1 MLGALRLRTVAS
13 RRAISTKVRTGSV
26 GAKIRSY
33 PSVTPE
39 KLGSAAVQQSRR
51 TLATGLSPES
61 VAVPKQSVFAA
72 LDTFTRRHVG
82 PQPAT
87 VKHML
92 EALGFKDMDS
102 FIAECVPQSIRLSED
117 AVSEHGEDAIRA
129 LSEQELLRRAKE
141 LGLKNKVYRSF
152 IGMGYHQAV
161 SSDQRCINVLRL
173 IRLIPNRFNDLD
185 QVLPPVIL
193 RNMLYVRP
201 RGTTHTLIY

>member
-13 RRAISTKVRTGSV
+13 RRAISTNSATGSFGAKVRSG
-26 GAKIRSY
+26 
-33 PSVTPE
+33 PSISTKTLGGNQVVHVT
-39 KLGSAAVQQSRR
+39 KRN
-51 TLATGLSPES
+51 LATGLSPES

-102 FIAECVPQSIRLSED
+102 FIAECVPQSIRLPED

-141 LGLKNKVYRSF
+141 LGLKNKVFRSF

-161 SSDQRCINVLRL
+161 
-173 IRLIPNRFNDLD
+173 
-185 QVLPPVIL
+185 
-193 RNMLYVRP
+193 RN
-201 RGTTHTLIY
+201 G